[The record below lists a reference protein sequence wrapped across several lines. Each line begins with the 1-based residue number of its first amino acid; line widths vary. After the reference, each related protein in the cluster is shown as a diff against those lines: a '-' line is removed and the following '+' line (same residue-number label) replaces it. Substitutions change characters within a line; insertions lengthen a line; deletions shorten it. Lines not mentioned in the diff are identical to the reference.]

1 MPLKEVLMR
10 KLLFAAAA
18 AATVLGGAMTAQTT
32 QAQPYGYYERVTPD
46 YHYDTYGRRYFEDR
60 YGRHYVEDA
69 APRYDRD
76 YDDEGLA
83 VGGALLGSVL
93 GDVPYDRYGP
103 DPNGMI
109 ARDGHRI
116 KCKLND
122 TWDYR
127 LDRYVTRR
135 VCD

>member
-1 MPLKEVLMR
+1 MR

-18 AATVLGGAMTAQTT
+18 VATVLGGAMIAQTA
-32 QAQPYGYYERVTPD
+32 QAQPYGYSERVAPY
-46 YHYDTYGRRYFEDR
+46 YHYDSSGQRYFLDR
-60 YGRHYVEDA
+60 YGHRHYVDEV
-69 APRYDRD
+69 APRY
-76 YDDEGLA
+76 YDDDGLA
-83 VGGALLGSVL
+83 IGGALLGSVL

-116 KCKLND
+116 KCKLTSDWND
-122 TWDYR
+122 R
-127 LDRYVTRR
+127 VDRYVTHR

>member
-1 MPLKEVLMR
+1 MR

-18 AATVLGGAMTAQTT
+18 AATVLGGAMIAQTA
-32 QAQPYGYYERVTPD
+32 QAQPFGYYERATPY
-46 YHYDTYGRRYFEDR
+46 YHYDSYGRRYFVDR
-60 YGRHYVEDA
+60 YGRHYVDEV
-69 APRYDRD
+69 APRY
-76 YDDEGLA
+76 YDDDGLA
-83 VGGALLGSVL
+83 LGGALLGSVL

-116 KCKLND
+116 KCKLTD
-122 TWDYR
+122 SYDYR
-127 LDRYVTRR
+127 VGRYITRR